1 MNNISDGN
9 YRELIQNGITL
20 VDFYA
25 PWCMPCMRMARQVE
39 DFGTA
44 NPNVN
49 VYKYNIDNGVMIWEK
64 VKKEFSIRSIPFVLI
79 YRNGEV
85 VASGI
90 GYKTA
95 EDLQKMLDNI

>member
-1 MNNISDGN
+1 MNKISDGN

-39 DFGTA
+39 DFGIA
-44 NPNVN
+44 NPDVN
-49 VYKYNIDNGVMIWEK
+49 IYKYNIDNGIMIWEK